1 MDAFYSFCF
10 LPHQHQ
16 TTQSWREPVRSR
28 PGTAFAH
35 GGQRGEG
42 LHLHSIAVS
51 SQQPLIWFD
60 VSFSLFPGSKPFIL
74 RRQFPA
80 QLPVTSS
87 VTVGV
92 RVEK

>member
-1 MDAFYSFCF
+1 M
-10 LPHQHQ
+10 
-16 TTQSWREPVRSR
+16 
-28 PGTAFAH
+28 
-35 GGQRGEG
+35 
-42 LHLHSIAVS
+42 HSIAVW
-51 SQQPLIWFD
+51 SQLPLIWFD